1 MTATVTLYV
10 RMTPE
15 LMGKLDAFVAHRLA
29 NGRRCTKA
37 SATTTLMERALSLP
51 DEDPRQLKLP
61 IGKPARKRARK
72 VARRVRKVARRVRK

>member
-15 LMGKLDAFVAHRLA
+15 LMGKLDAFVANRLA

-37 SATTTLMERALSLP
+37 SATTTLVERALSLP
-51 DEDPRQLKLP
+51 DEDPRQLKP
-61 IGKPARKRARK
+61 PMPARRRARK
-72 VARRVRKVARRVRK
+72 VARRVRK